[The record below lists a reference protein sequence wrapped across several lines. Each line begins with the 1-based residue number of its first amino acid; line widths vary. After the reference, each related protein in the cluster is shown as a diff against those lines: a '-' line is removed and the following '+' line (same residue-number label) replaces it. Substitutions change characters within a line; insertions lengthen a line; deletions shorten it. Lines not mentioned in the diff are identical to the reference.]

1 MSTPTEERRAN
12 VSAEIK
18 EPWLAALRSGEFKQ
32 AQGSLVR
39 GLRDG
44 QGNPTGQLG
53 YCCLGVL
60 CVAMGWELRDEI
72 GGAFTGISSGPPQLI
87 GPYNDSGLTDDNR
100 AYLAQLNDS
109 GRTFA
114 EIADVIEREF

>member
-12 VSAEIK
+12 VPAEIK

-32 AQGSLVR
+32 AQGSLVK
-39 GLRDG
+39 
-44 QGNPTGQLG
+44 GQLG

-60 CVAMGWELRDEI
+60 CVAMGWELRDRI
-72 GGAFTGISSGPPQLI
+72 SGGAFTGISTGPPQLV
-87 GPYNDSGLTDDNR
+87 GRYNDSGLTDDNR